1 MIKTNGYSIGNYIT
15 YLDEL
20 YVINGITYEELNP
33 DKWRIHFRTLN
44 GSSSNTK
51 SLSWIKPIPLTPEWL
66 ERCGFEFA
74 PSVGYYV
81 YELPNKPQGI
91 DSIKV
96 GSGVFL
102 HQLQNLYFAL
112 TGEELQIKM
121 P

>member
-1 MIKTNGYSIGNYIT
+1 MTVNELRVDNYIL
-15 YLDEL
+15 YKSPFGNREEKIGQMKRGDFSSFDERL
-20 YVINGITYEELNP
+20 YN
-33 DKWRIHFRTLN
+33 
-44 GSSSNTK
+44 
-51 SLSWIKPIPLTPEWL
+51 PIPLTPEWL